1 MRCER
6 IGTCPTQWRRIVVL
20 LLNSGD
26 DILVAARNGLGAS
39 KTFPKAVTSSLR
51 ASDLQL
57 DSIKPLLVA
66 QSIAMPPRP
75 SLNVLLSPLFLQ
87 LPASIRT
94 TIPQHTQRRT
104 IKSILK
110 PPPKPNRFDQSARN
124 GAPEAL
130 SRKKVLERKSYTIP
144 HRTGLLATKKGHVS
158 IYDPETGRRMP
169 ATVLQVDRCQ
179 VISHKTMD
187 KHGYWAVQVGSGYRR
202 PDNLTRPE
210 LGHLARQEIG
220 PKDEIVEF
228 RVKGASGVEV
238 KVGSELRPDWFA
250 VGQCVDCR
258 SKNKGK
264 GFAGVC

>member
-1 MRCER
+1 MR
-6 IGTCPTQWRRIVVL
+6 
-20 LLNSGD
+20 
-26 DILVAARNGLGAS
+26 
-39 KTFPKAVTSSLR
+39 
-51 ASDLQL
+51 
-57 DSIKPLLVA
+57 
-66 QSIAMPPRP
+66 PRP

-94 TIPQHTQRRT
+94 IPCHTQRRT

-110 PPPKPNRFDQSARN
+110 PPPKPTRFDQSARN

-130 SRKKVLERKSYTIP
+130 SRKKVLERKSYTLP
-144 HRTGLLATKKGHVS
+144 QRTGLLATKKGHVS
-158 IYDPETGRRMP
+158 IYDPENGKRMP

-210 LGHLARQEIG
+210 LGHLARYEMA

-228 RVKGASGVEV
+228 RVRNEAGLHVA
-238 KVGSELRPDWFA
+238 VGSELKPDWFSI
-250 VGQCVDCR
+250 GQYVDCR
-258 SKNKGK
+258 SRNKGK
-264 GFAGVC
+264 GFAGVCFCR